1 MNNPLQTVNS
11 FSTSLNLFNEVCKIS
26 NESNISNTFSN
37 LLEQELQEKHE
48 NIPEHEL
55 FNPNIKLYDSRLPGD
70 YVNSFKKNNATIED
84 TQVAARGAAANS
96 GMHGSIDK
104 TSALYEQALELESF
118 FVKIM
123 LSSMRATINQSSITG
138 ENSFASGMYQDMLYD
153 QLSRDLT
160 QNAGFGLADQIY
172 IQLA

>member
-1 MNNPLQTVNS
+1 MNSSIQTVNN
-11 FSTSLNLFNEVCKIS
+11 FSSSLNLFNEVSKIS
-26 NESNISNTFSN
+26 NESNISNKFSN
-37 LLEQELQEKHE
+37 LVEQELKEKQE
-48 NIPEHEL
+48 NMLDHEL

-70 YVNSFKKNNATIED
+70 YINSFKKNNVRPED
-84 TQVAARGAAANS
+84 RHALARGAAANS
-96 GMHGSIDK
+96 GMQGSIDK

-123 LSSMRATINQSSITG
+123 LSSMRATINQSSVTG

-172 IQLA
+172 MQLA